1 MSTFELVVK
10 TRHGL
15 TAVTIPAQFSFY
27 TFGVRKDV
35 KVCAVCPEGV
45 AVEIITGGNTYFKR
59 RPTKKFLAHST
70 VFNYYRFAA
79 PQQMELTEADYWS
92 GEPYLEQ

>member
-10 TRHGL
+10 MRHGL
-15 TAVTIPAQFSFY
+15 TSVTIPAQFSFY

-45 AVEIITGGNTYFKR
+45 AIEINIPAMYSR
-59 RPTKKFLAHST
+59 RKASKKFLAHST
-70 VFNYYRFAA
+70 VFNYFRFAA
-79 PQQMELTEADYWS
+79 TQQ
-92 GEPYLEQ
+92 